1 MAKFTFYS
9 TEIAPSTTPLSE
21 ITPPATYVV
30 LDRDPIPEVGGQY
43 DPQAGDM
50 GRGTVFQTL
59 GGVFTQ
65 DFDAQVS
72 DNRIVMSDKDIL
84 TQSTVDSLKPMS
96 VSGEWFFTDGYEVW
110 KVKFDKPNGFKYRR
124 NLALGHG
131 GITRYSY
138 EINLVPKEHYSGE
151 I

>member
-9 TEIAPSTTPLSE
+9 TEISPTTTPIIEL
-21 ITPPATYVV
+21 TPPTTYVV

-43 DPQAGDM
+43 DPQAGDI
-50 GRGTVFQTL
+50 GRGAAFQTL
-59 GGVFTQ
+59 GGIYTQ
-65 DFDAQVS
+65 DFDMQVS

-84 TQSTVDSLKPMS
+84 SQSTVNSLKTMS

-110 KVKFDKPNGFKYRR
+110 KVKFSNPNGFKYRR
-124 NLALGHG
+124 NLALANSAF
-131 GITRYSY
+131 TRYSY
-138 EINLVPKEHYSGE
+138 EINLIPKEHYSGE